1 MEQASLHA
9 AHFLTA
15 QREIQHVRIR
25 HIRQEHGPSLFLIHC
40 NSYTIMN
47 IPIKRL
53 FVNGL
58 HNICEGS
65 GTELLHQIC
74 VWRKMGLEVPH
85 VSSRD
90 CLGTL
95 NEFFEI
101 IPHA

>member
-1 MEQASLHA
+1 MDHLF
-9 AHFLTA
+9 FLFIA
-15 QREIQHVRIR
+15 I
-25 HIRQEHGPSLFLIHC
+25 P
-40 NSYTIMN
+40 YTIMN

-53 FVNGL
+53 FVNGF

-85 VSSRD
+85 VSSRN

-101 IPHA
+101 IPHD